1 MTKLCSAALACTKT
15 GFFISFM
22 FDVLPSPQ
30 HSWSQQSVRTPFS
43 FPVTPST
50 LTEKDEASSSSLF
63 KVTAPIYIYKE
74 PAPPYIDISG
84 CISRF
89 PSSLSHP
96 LLCWLPLNPQSP
108 LTLLS
113 WRYERWKIGV
123 WIFAGHR
130 DSMETAPLPPMTL
143 STRTRQVGLVITLLS
158 FQKWTKPKWN
168 HSNFTVHSFIRYL
181 GAETRDSQHLPHQ
194 QPGQH
199 SGPPPC
205 FCLQHPHVLL
215 QFHREE
221 RGQ

>member
-1 MTKLCSAALACTKT
+1 MIKLCSAALACTKT

-43 FPVTPST
+43 FPVMPST

-63 KVTAPIYIYKE
+63 KVTAPIYIYKV

-89 PSSLSHP
+89 SSSLSHP
-96 LLCWLPLNPQSP
+96 LLCLLPLNPQSP
-108 LTLLS
+108 LILLS

-130 DSMETAPLPPMTL
+130 DSMETVPSPPTTL
-143 STRTRQVGLVITLLS
+143 STRTRQVRLFITLLS
-158 FQKWTKPKWN
+158 FQKLTKSKWN
-168 HSNFTVHSFIRYL
+168 HSNHYCPLFHQIL
-181 GAETRDSQHLPHQ
+181 GSWNTRLATSLP
-194 QPGQH
+194 PTTR
-199 SGPPPC
+199 PT
-205 FCLQHPHVLL
+205 
-215 QFHREE
+215 
-221 RGQ
+221 